1 MGRIASIYTMW
12 PKCQVRHHRRLLS
25 CLVVVASMSPLRAAF
40 LTIIACALIVV
51 GNPTSANGRPS
62 VEIDSGVVVGITK
75 TDNTSGLQLN
85 AFLGIPFAAPPVR
98 WGPPQRPAPWK
109 TPFSASRYG
118 PACVQQFNYPLS
130 RRNLILQWF
139 NTPPP
144 PAGESEDCL
153 NLCVYAPIPKAR
165 GKQQLKAVMVWLYG
179 GGLLYGSNSLP
190 HYDGSNLAAS
200 QDVVVVVVNYRTNVF
215 GFPASSQIPITENN
229 PGWLDQRLALDW
241 VQRNIAA
248 FGGDPAKVTVF
259 GESAGAESV
268 DALITQPPNPLS
280 FRAAIMESGTATFRG
295 RPADP
300 SASWNTLV
308 TAMNCSSAA
317 DILACMRSIPATTIK
332 TYNEINRMAWIPVF
346 DNVTSADTA
355 RSNRL
360 SSTPQSSKIARVP
373 ILGGTNANEGRL
385 YSVTANDSASFIRG
399 LFPTAT
405 DTQLE
410 QLGAVYTDFI
420 FQCPARLVHLE
431 TAQVGVP
438 SYRYYYNASFANT
451 DIFPDA
457 GVYHSSE
464 IGIVLGTYPL
474 QGATAFQ
481 RRLSRFVQK
490 VWADFAKDP
499 YYNSSSQAG
508 SDHSAATP
516 AAPPW
521 PQVPAAMGELGGGVR
536 VQDGPDAQ
544 GPYLRVLSQNQTDLI
559 DQRCALYQ
567 AIYDALGR

>member
-1 MGRIASIYTMW
+1 MTT
-12 PKCQVRHHRRLLS
+12 LL
-25 CLVVVASMSPLRAAF
+25 VIF
-40 LTIIACALIVV
+40 LTFVACPLAVI
-51 GNPTSANGRPS
+51 GNPTSANNPRPT
-62 VEIDSGVVVGITK
+62 VKIDSGVVVGITK

-98 WGPPQRPAPWK
+98 WGPPQRPAPW
-109 TPFSASRYG
+109 TAPFSASKYG

-153 NLCVYAPIPKAR
+153 NLCVYAPLPN
-165 GKQQLKAVMVWLYG
+165 GKEKPQPKAVMVWLYG
-179 GGLLYGSNSLP
+179 GGLLYGSNSQRL
-190 HYDGSNLAAS
+190 YDGSNLAAS

-215 GFPASSQIPITENN
+215 GFPASPQIPVTENN
-229 PGWLDQRLALDW
+229 PGWLDQRFALDW
-241 VQRNIAA
+241 VRRNIAA
-248 FGGDPAKVTVF
+248 FGGDPGKVTIF

-268 DALITQPPNPLS
+268 DALITQPPKPLS

-300 SASWNTLV
+300 FASWNILV
-308 TAMNCSSAA
+308 AAMNCSSAT

-332 TYNEINRMAWIPVF
+332 TYNEMNRMPWIPVF

-360 SSTPQSSKIARVP
+360 SSTPQKSKIARVP
-373 ILGGTNANEGRL
+373 ILGGTNADEGRL
-385 YSVTANDSASFIRG
+385 YSVTANDSASFIRV

-405 DTQLE
+405 DQQVSSLLAAYPIAPAGVGFGNKLE
-410 QLGAVYTDFI
+410 QLGAVYTDVI

-431 TAQVGVP
+431 TAQVGIP

-451 DIFPDA
+451 DLFPDA

-464 IGIVLGTYPL
+464 IGIVMGTYPATN
-474 QGATAFQ
+474 ATAFQ
-481 RRLSRFVQK
+481 RRLSRYVQK

-499 YYNSSSQAG
+499 YYNSSSP
-508 SDHSAATP
+508 ST
-516 AAPPW
+516 PPW
-521 PQVPAAMGELGGGVR
+521 PQVPAAMGMLGGGVR
-536 VQDGPDAQ
+536 AEDGPDAK
-544 GPYLRVLSQNQTDLI
+544 GANLTVLNRNQTDVI

-567 AIYDALGR
+567 AFYDALGH